1 MDADTFDVVVVGTG
15 AGGLTAALAAHE
27 AGARTAIVEASS
39 FVGGTHA
46 YATGLVWVPA
56 NDHALAAGIA
66 DSPEEAI
73 AHVRELSGD
82 RHDEEVLGAFAH
94 RSAEAI
100 RWLEQQAEVP
110 FELVPRYPDYY
121 AERIGGKAEGRYLA
135 SPLFRCPE
143 LLPAEWQPRLVRSPY
158 YSELAVSWREIQ
170 AWGGFGSIATWDKE
184 LLAQR
189 AQEGYVGF
197 GMATAGYLLAA
208 VLKRQIPILIET
220 KAIEL
225 VQSKG
230 RITGL
235 RVRNSD
241 GARVVA
247 ARLGVVLA
255 TGGYDRSAKLQ
266 KRLDPHPV
274 ARPLGAPEVDGSA
287 LEAAL
292 ELGAAFAV
300 MDGQLL
306 LPTYQIPRQDGT
318 VGDRTLIRESAF
330 PGCLIVNNSG
340 KRFCDESF
348 YRGVAHAMAQ
358 FDVITQSYPNRSAYL
373 VFDQEWKDRYPL
385 GPIRAGEIPDWLPRT
400 DDPRALADS
409 IHIDA
414 ENFCRALDEYNL
426 AAKAGQDPSFGRGS
440 LAYGRNNG
448 DPAVSPNPCLRPLSG
463 RLFAVRL
470 ELGTAGTDSGLMVDS
485 KARVL
490 HVRGDPIRGLYAVGN
505 IAANLVEGL
514 WYNSGTA
521 NARGL
526 TFGYLAALDLVA
538 EAAHQ

>member
-15 AGGLTAALAAHE
+15 AGGLSAALAAHE
-27 AGARTAIVEASS
+27 AGVRTAILEASS
-39 FVGGTHA
+39 LVGGTHA
-46 YATGLVWVPA
+46 YATGLIWVPA
-56 NDHALAAGIA
+56 NDHELAAGID

-100 RWLEQQAEVP
+100 RWLEQHAEVP

-143 LLPAEWQPRLVRSPY
+143 LLPDEWQRRLVRSPY
-158 YSELAVSWREIQ
+158 YSALAVSWREIQ
-170 AWGGFGSIATWDKE
+170 TWGGFGSIATWDKE
-184 LLAQR
+184 LLMRR
-189 AQEGYVGF
+189 AEEGYVGF

-208 VLKRQIPILIET
+208 VLKRQIPVLLET
-220 KAIEL
+220 KAVGL
-225 VQSKG
+225 VQDKG

-235 RVRNSD
+235 RVRA
-241 GARVVA
+241 GKRERVIA

-255 TGGYDRSAKLQ
+255 TGGYDRSARLQ

-274 ARPLGAPEVDGSA
+274 ARPLGAPEVDGAA

-306 LPTYQIPRQDGT
+306 LPTYQIPRADGAAEH
-318 VGDRTLIRESAF
+318 RTLIRESAF
-330 PGCLIVNNSG
+330 PGCLIVNASG
-340 KRFCDESF
+340 QRFCDESF

-385 GPIRAGEIPDWLPRT
+385 GPIRAGDIPDWLTRA
-400 DDPRALADS
+400 DDPRALANS
-409 IHIDA
+409 IHVEAD
-414 ENFCRALDEYNL
+414 NFSVVLDEYN
-426 AAKAGQDPSFGRGS
+426 AAAEIGEDPTFGRGS

-448 DPAVSPNPCLRPLSG
+448 DPTVGPNPCLRQLSG

-470 ELGTAGTDSGLMVDS
+470 ELGTAGTNNGLVVDS

-490 HVRGDPIRGLYAVGN
+490 HVRGEPIPGLYAVGN
-505 IAANLVEGL
+505 TAANLVEGL

-526 TFGYLAALDLVA
+526 TFGYVAALDLA